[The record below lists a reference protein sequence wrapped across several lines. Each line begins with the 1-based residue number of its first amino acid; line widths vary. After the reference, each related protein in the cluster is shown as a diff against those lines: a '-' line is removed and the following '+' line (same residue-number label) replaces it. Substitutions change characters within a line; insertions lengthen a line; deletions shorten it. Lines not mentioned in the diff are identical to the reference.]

1 MATSS
6 KPSSPT
12 PPPRSPSPTS
22 HSDDHEDEIPEE
34 PQTDEDIQTCLRD
47 AEALKVEGNDH
58 FRASRWNEALASYRS
73 ALGRL
78 PRRKFVERKT
88 KEGARGRKKWDIK
101 GKGREDG
108 DEDEEKAKE
117 SVDAAVSSS
126 SVQAEP
132 GEASGAAEEKEDKA
146 EEKEEPV
153 KLSPLEMEC
162 AKARSVLNANIGA
175 CHIKL
180 KENAAAVE
188 ACTEALLD
196 DPSYI
201 KALQRRAQCNE
212 ALNTWSSLTKAQE
225 DYTTLLDL
233 LPDSS
238 PQLRDVNRA
247 LTRLGPRIEVAQK
260 QELEEMMGKLKGFGN
275 SLLGKFG
282 LSTDNFKFEPNGQGG
297 YSMNFAR

>member
-1 MATSS
+1 M
-6 KPSSPT
+6 
-12 PPPRSPSPTS
+12 
-22 HSDDHEDEIPEE
+22 
-34 PQTDEDIQTCLRD
+34 
-47 AEALKVEGNDH
+47 
-58 FRASRWNEALASYRS
+58 
-73 ALGRL
+73 
-78 PRRKFVERKT
+78 ERKT

-180 KENAAAVE
+180 VRP
-188 ACTEALLD
+188 LH
-196 DPSYI
+196 
-201 KALQRRAQCNE
+201 
-212 ALNTWSSLTKAQE
+212 SSSNI
-225 DYTTLLDL
+225 
-233 LPDSS
+233 LP
-238 PQLRDVNRA
+238 
-247 LTRLGPRIEVAQK
+247 
-260 QELEEMMGKLKGFGN
+260 
-275 SLLGKFG
+275 
-282 LSTDNFKFEPNGQGG
+282 LS
-297 YSMNFAR
+297 

>member
-1 MATSS
+1 MDPSPSTSMATSS

-34 PQTDEDIQTCLRD
+34 PQTDEDIQVCLLYTYILRAVLTPIVAQTCLRD

-101 GKGREDG
+101 GKGTEDG

-117 SVDAAVSSS
+117 SVESAVSSS

-132 GEASGAAEEKEDKA
+132 GEASGAAEEKEEKA
-146 EEKEEPV
+146 EEKEEAV

-180 KENAAAVE
+180 VRPVHSSY
-188 ACTEALLD
+188 LLRQIFCPCHD
-196 DPSYI
+196 MLILDFIIIFRKRMP
-201 KALQRRAQCNE
+201 QR
-212 ALNTWSSLTKAQE
+212 
-225 DYTTLLDL
+225 
-233 LPDSS
+233 
-238 PQLRDVNRA
+238 
-247 LTRLGPRIEVAQK
+247 
-260 QELEEMMGKLKGFGN
+260 
-275 SLLGKFG
+275 
-282 LSTDNFKFEPNGQGG
+282 
-297 YSMNFAR
+297 